1 MGLLEIAAL
10 SIVFLRVLGVI
21 AVILVIIFVHEMGHY
36 LVARLCGIRAT
47 VFSLGFGPEILGFF
61 DKKGTRWRLSLI
73 PLGGYVKFVGDDDA
87 MSVPSGELNQTPLA
101 GAFFAASAWRR
112 AATVFA
118 GPFFNGLFTVV
129 ILAFFLFFYQQAV
142 VEPIVGGVQ
151 ANMPAAQAG
160 LQKGDRILTIDGQKI
175 ESFDDLM
182 GIVSLHGDDT
192 LQFTIERAGQ
202 VFERAI
208 TPARIL
214 RSDGFGHTVRMG
226 AIGVYTPLDPNNTE
240 RIDPKYVKK
249 ISYSFIGAIGES
261 LKQSQF
267 IVTQT
272 IRVLGR
278 LVVGRVDRC
287 QLSGPTKTASIAWQ
301 VSELG
306 FLSLLRLAAVLS
318 IGIGLINLIP
328 IPPLDGGH
336 FLIYILEGMLG
347 RPLPN
352 ILQQVVFKVGMV
364 LILVFMVFAVSNDF
378 FPC

>member
-1 MGLLEIAAL
+1 MGLLDIAAF
-10 SIVFLRVLGVI
+10 SIMILRVLGVI

-36 LVARLCGIRAT
+36 LVARLCGIKAA

-61 DKKGTRWRLSLI
+61 DKTGTRWRLSLI

-87 MSVPSGELNQTPLA
+87 MSVPLGEPNKSA
-101 GAFFAASAWRR
+101 SEGAFFAATAWRR

-151 ANMPAAQAG
+151 ANMPAAEAG

-182 GIVSLHGDDT
+182 GIVSLHGDDP

-202 VFERAI
+202 VFERSI
-208 TPARIL
+208 TPTRIP
-214 RSDGFGHTVRMG
+214 RSDGFGHKVRMG
-226 AIGVYTPLDPNNTE
+226 AIGVYTPLDPDNPE
-240 RIDPKYVKK
+240 RIDPKYVKV
-249 ISYSFIGAIGES
+249 ISHSFIGAFGES

-272 IRVLGR
+272 LRVLGR
-278 LVVGRVDRC
+278 MVAGREDRC

-301 VSELG
+301 VSEFG

-336 FLIYILEGMLG
+336 FLFYVVEALFG
-347 RPLPN
+347 RPLPDVV
-352 ILQQVVFKVGMV
+352 QKVVFRIGMV
-364 LILVFMVFAVSNDF
+364 LILIFMVFAVSNDY